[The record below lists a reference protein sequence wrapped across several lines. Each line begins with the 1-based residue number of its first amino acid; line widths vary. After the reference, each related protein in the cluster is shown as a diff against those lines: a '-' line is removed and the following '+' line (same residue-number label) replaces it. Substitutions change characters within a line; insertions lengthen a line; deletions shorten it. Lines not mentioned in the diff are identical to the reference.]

1 MGWVVNATPRPLYPR
16 ERYRVPIVQEAGW
29 APGQVWTRAENL
41 APTGISF
48 VRAFFLSFCSFY
60 PLYSL
65 PSYPLPICYN
75 IFLQHTTTTFMTPA
89 RFEPAIPES
98 SRPQTLALDRSATQ
112 IGKGFDPGT
121 VQSVASSYT
130 DWAIPAHNINVCT
143 TTICSAS
150 FVAMVAKHN
159 FSHTGIRIEVEDLPL
174 NMLRSNNT
182 AIGSRRVRSHKCK
195 LDRGVN
201 NLKRRNALAYQDGRW
216 ADSRHIRGGN
226 RQVSM

>member
-1 MGWVVNATPRPLYPR
+1 
-16 ERYRVPIVQEAGW
+16 
-29 APGQVWTRAENL
+29 
-41 APTGISF
+41 
-48 VRAFFLSFCSFY
+48 
-60 PLYSL
+60 
-65 PSYPLPICYN
+65 
-75 IFLQHTTTTFMTPA
+75 MTPA

-98 SRPQTLALDRSATQ
+98 YRPQILALDRSATQ

-150 FVAMVAKHN
+150 SVAMVAKHN

-174 NMLRSNNT
+174 NMLPSNNR
-182 AIGSRRVRSHKCK
+182 AIGSRRVRSHKCT

-201 NLKRRNALAYQDGRW
+201 NLKRRNALAYQGGRW
-216 ADSRHIRGGN
+216 ADSRHMRGGN
-226 RQVSM
+226 TLVSM